1 MKLKKNKKASNLN
14 LPLPP
19 VALAALGVGL
29 AALAGLAALLLNR
42 NRREKAASVAGEA
55 ASSVGTI
62 AQQAADSAKG
72 AAHEATAPVRH
83 SGREYDDVTL
93 ARKVESEVLG
103 DEDAPKGSV
112 VVNARDGVVELRG
125 EVKRPED
132 VKALGAAAAK
142 VAGVKDVNNL
152 LHTPGSE
159 PKTSP
164 VSDPDE
170 VRERAKQS

>member
-1 MKLKKNKKASNLN
+1 MRLKRQKKTPLSNPW
-14 LPLPP
+14 PLAAAG
-19 VALAALGVGL
+19 VAALGAIGCVI
-29 AALAGLAALLLNR
+29 ALLLRSR
-42 NRREKAASVAGEA
+42 NRLAK
-55 ASSVGTI
+55 
-62 AQQAADSAKG
+62 AKG
-72 AAHEATAPVRH
+72 AAYEATAPVRQA
-83 SGREYDDVTL
+83 GREYDDVTL

-103 DEDAPKGSV
+103 GEDAPKGSV
-112 VVNARDGVVELRG
+112 VVNAQDGIVELRG

-164 VSDPDE
+164 VSDPAA
-170 VRERAKQS
+170 VRERAEQS

>member
-1 MKLKKNKKASNLN
+1 MKLKKNKKSSN

-19 VALAALGVGL
+19 VALAALGAGL
-29 AALAGLAALLLNR
+29 AVLAGLAALLLNR
-42 NRREKAASVAGEA
+42 NRREKAASVATDA
-55 ASSVGTI
+55 ASSVGTT

-103 DEDAPKGSV
+103 KEDAPKGAV

-132 VKALGAAAAK
+132 VKSLGAAAAK

-164 VSDPDE
+164 VSDPAE
-170 VRERAKQS
+170 VRERAEQS